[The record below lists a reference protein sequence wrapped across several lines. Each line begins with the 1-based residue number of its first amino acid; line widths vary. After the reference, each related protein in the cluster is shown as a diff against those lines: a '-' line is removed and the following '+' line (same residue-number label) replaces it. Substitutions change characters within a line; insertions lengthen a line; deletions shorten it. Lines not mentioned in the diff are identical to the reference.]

1 MFQQNVENQ
10 FLSTIYTLQYSSF
23 LAFCWPKLH
32 NVEYA
37 IDMQVSVLNKQSN
50 SRMWESFSL
59 FLTCSNHN
67 GGTALHEAMRS
78 GSLPTVKLLV
88 KHLPSLL
95 NVKNRNSETPAK
107 IAASQNQHSLLK
119 YLFEVGV
126 KPADELIQAVN
137 LVNGRLSRDDVD
149 TFIIVK
155 DEILKSSGREGLTKV
170 EFSDIYCLFLLPSF
184 SQTGER
190 ISQ

>member
-1 MFQQNVENQ
+1 
-10 FLSTIYTLQYSSF
+10 
-23 LAFCWPKLH
+23 
-32 NVEYA
+32 
-37 IDMQVSVLNKQSN
+37 
-50 SRMWESFSL
+50 
-59 FLTCSNHN
+59 
-67 GGTALHEAMRS
+67 MRS

-137 LVNGRLSRDDVD
+137 LVNGRLSRADVD